1 MKIKTF
7 EDAVKRLE
15 GIAKQLEDEEIEI
28 DKAVSLYEEGMKLVD
43 FCSKKLEEAENRIR
57 LITNIKDG
65 KIESEE
71 FDEDTETV

>member
-7 EDAVKRLE
+7 EDALKRLE
-15 GIAKQLEDEEIEI
+15 EIAKNLESDDIAL

-57 LITNIKDG
+57 VITNINNG
-65 KIESEE
+65 KIETEE
-71 FDEDTETV
+71 FDGDIESV